1 MIAVLVMLD
10 AGGVLF
16 NNITEDSPFFDLL
29 AHRCGVHPDRLRQ
42 AYVAREDAVE
52 TGYTTGSDTVL
63 AALVEL
69 GGNAGTLSP
78 EHVRQLYGECVR
90 PNRQLLTCLAE
101 RRALRAGG
109 MRLTLA
115 DNEAYDWE
123 MVKHRMTR
131 HLTLV
136 DSLSSS
142 WLLGLSKPDTA
153 YFTAVL
159 DRHQVGAAETLL
171 VDDNPACLDA
181 ARGLGIATHHY
192 RGPEELLR
200 LLAAI

>member
-1 MIAVLVMLD
+1 LTAVLVMLD

-16 NNITEDSPFFDLL
+16 NNITEDSPFFDRL
-29 AHRCGVHPDRLRQ
+29 AHRCGVHPGGLRQ
-42 AYVAREDAVE
+42 AYAAREDAVE
-52 TGYTTGSDTVL
+52 TGCTTGSDAVL
-63 AALVEL
+63 AALTEL
-69 GGNAGTLSP
+69 GGSTGDLSP
-78 EHVRQLYGECVR
+78 ERVRRWYGECVR
-90 PNRQLLTCLAE
+90 PDRRLLTRLAE
-101 RRALRAGG
+101 RRAAGASG
-109 MRLTLA
+109 VRITLA

-123 MVKHRMTR
+123 MVKHSMTR

-142 WLLGLSKPDTA
+142 WLLGLSKPEPA

-159 DRHQVGAAETLL
+159 DRHRVGAAEALL
-171 VDDNPACLDA
+171 VDDNPVCLDA

-192 RGPEELLR
+192 RDPEALLR